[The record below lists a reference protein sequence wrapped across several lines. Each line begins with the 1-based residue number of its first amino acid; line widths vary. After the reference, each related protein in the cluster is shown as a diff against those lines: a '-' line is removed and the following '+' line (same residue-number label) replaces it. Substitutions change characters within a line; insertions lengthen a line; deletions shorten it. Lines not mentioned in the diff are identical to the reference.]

1 MIGISA
7 CLGGICCRYD
17 GQAKEIVALKK
28 LVEDQKAILVC
39 PEVLGG
45 LPIPREPAE
54 IIGGDGFDVWNDQA
68 KVHTNTGADVTDL
81 FKQGAIMAYQKL
93 IEKEVT
99 TIILKENSPSCG
111 GKSIYDGTFS
121 GNHRSGPGVATAYFI
136 SKGLEVISENDWQT
150 VLDREGSKCQKT
162 KY

>member
-17 GQAKEIVALKK
+17 GQSKEITALKK
-28 LVEDQKAILVC
+28 LVENGQAILVC

-54 IIGGDGFDVWNDQA
+54 ISGGDGFDVWNAKA
-68 KVHTNTGADVTDL
+68 KVLTKTGEDMTAL
-81 FKQGAIMAYQKL
+81 FKQGAIIAYQKL
-93 IEKEVT
+93 VEKGVT

-111 GKSIYDGTFS
+111 GSNIYDGTFS
-121 GNHRSGPGVATAYFI
+121 GDRRNGPGVATAYFI
-136 SKGLEVISENDWQT
+136 SKGLDVVSENEWQT
-150 VLDREGSKCQKT
+150 VINGEEYQ
-162 KY
+162 

>member
-17 GQAKEIVALKK
+17 GQAKEIPALKK
-28 LVEDQKAILVC
+28 LVENGQAMLVC

-45 LPIPREPAE
+45 LPIPRDPAE

-68 KVHTNTGADVTDL
+68 KVITNTGEDMTDM
-81 FKQGAIMAYQKL
+81 FKQGAVTAYQKL
-93 IEKEVT
+93 VEYNIT

-111 GKSIYDGTFS
+111 SNGIYDGTFS
-121 GNHRSGPGVATAYFI
+121 GNRRKGPGVATAYFI
-136 SKGLEVISENDWQT
+136 SKGLNVVSQSDWQT
-150 VLDREGSKCQKT
+150 LIGCEK
-162 KY
+162 